1 MIGNKQSKFQIAID
15 EIKKFLLNANQNPKM
30 KELLTKSLSDLK
42 EHNQRVTEKQS
53 VLFLLD
59 KNLKLKDIQFIKVTL
74 ESKNKQVNF
83 QSGKLHYEDSSIV
96 NWSIFHNISKEDYF
110 ITITNLSGFEPIM
123 EAVVYD
129 KVTSEIEDEIQLFFN
144 TELKRFLDQLDTY
157 FTGSYFKPWMGPVE
171 WDYCNEVSEGQFD
184 SQLFF
189 SSNFLSPKDVKDV
202 YQQLQTSEFLLTK
215 WNDISTAV
223 GVDRQLDGLSPY
235 FLWEKFNSEF
245 KNVKLKI
252 FENDD
257 FVFNTKIPFW
267 SDKDFIKLFSE
278 WNQTLISETDTGKLK
293 KCYFAFSDGKMER
306 VVEFFIKRFYHQ
318 DSTRELI
325 LKFVSNLTHFLLKV
339 DEETC
344 GVGILSATD
353 ENDYDSF
360 TDFIL
365 RLFDDEDW
373 SAPLLKQFQD
383 GEVINVLITD
393 SKYLNL
399 SRSNETFFN
408 IMNKLVSEKNIKLNI
423 NLEGIKS
430 IYTSID
436 YEHDNLSFILYDIC
450 RLWQESKN
458 NISVTVSEKEYQTLI
473 YYRKGI
479 EDDFLDEDWYSNVS
493 EILEAID
500 NSKRFL

>member
-1 MIGNKQSKFQIAID
+1 MIGNKQSKFQIALE
-15 EIKKFLLNANQNPKM
+15 EIKNFLINSNQNLKM
-30 KELLTKSLSDLK
+30 KELLIKSLSDLK
-42 EHNQRVTEKQS
+42 EQKQFVNERQS
-53 VLFLLD
+53 VLFLLG
-59 KNLKLKDIQFIKVTL
+59 KNLKLKDIQFVKVSL
-74 ESKNKQVNF
+74 ESKKKQGEF
-83 QSGKLHYEDSSIV
+83 RFGKLHYEDSSIV
-96 NWSIFHNISKEDYF
+96 NWSTFHHISKEDYF
-110 ITITNLSGFEPIM
+110 ITITNIESFKPIM
-123 EAVVYD
+123 EAVVRD
-129 KVTSEIEDEIQLFFN
+129 EITSEVESDIQLFFN
-144 TELKRFLDQLDTY
+144 TELKRYLDHLDTY

-171 WDYCNEVSEGQFD
+171 WDYYNEVSEGQFD

-189 SSNFLSPKDVKDV
+189 SSNFLSPKDVKDIH
-202 YQQLQTSEFLLTK
+202 QQLQTSEFLLTK
-215 WNDISTAV
+215 WNDISTVV
-223 GVDRQLDGLSPY
+223 GVDRRLDSLSPY

-245 KNVKLKI
+245 KKLKLKI
-252 FENDD
+252 FEDD
-257 FVFNTKIPFW
+257 VFVFNTEIPFW

-325 LKFVSNLTHFLLKV
+325 LKFLSNLTHFLLKV

-344 GVGILSATD
+344 GVDMLSAAD

-365 RLFDDEDW
+365 HLFDDKDL
-373 SAPLLKQFQD
+373 SAPLLEQFQE

-399 SRSNETFFN
+399 SRSNQTFFDV
-408 IMNKLVSEKNIKLNI
+408 MKKLVEHQNVKLNI
-423 NLEGIKS
+423 TLEGIKS
-430 IYTSID
+430 IYTTID
-436 YEHDNLSFILYDIC
+436 YERDNLSFILYDIC
-450 RLWQESKN
+450 CLWQEFKN
-458 NISVTVSEKEYQTLI
+458 NVTVTVSENEHQTLI

-479 EDDFLDEDWYSNVS
+479 EDDFLDKDWYSNVP

-500 NSKRFL
+500 NSKRF

>member
-1 MIGNKQSKFQIAID
+1 MIGNKQSKFQIAIE
-15 EIKKFLLNANQNPKM
+15 EIKNFLIKPNQNSKM

-42 EHNQRVTEKQS
+42 EHKQLVNERQS

-59 KNLKLKDIQFIKVTL
+59 KELKLKDIQFIKVTL

-83 QSGKLHYEDSSIV
+83 HSGKLHYEDSSIV
-96 NWSIFHNISKEDYF
+96 NWSIFHNISKEDHF
-110 ITITNLSGFEPIM
+110 ITITNISSFKPIM
-123 EAVVYD
+123 EAVVDD

-171 WDYCNEVSEGQFD
+171 WDYYNEVSEGQFD
-184 SQLFF
+184 SKLFF
-189 SSNFLSPKDVKDV
+189 SSNFLSPKDVKDI

-278 WNQTLISETDTGKLK
+278 WNQTLISETDIKKLK
-293 KCYFAFSDGKMER
+293 KCYFTFSDEKIER
-306 VVEFFIKRFYHQ
+306 VVEFFITRFYHQ
-318 DSTRELI
+318 DSTRELV
-325 LKFVSNLTHFLLKV
+325 LRFVSNLIRFLLTV
-339 DEETC
+339 DEGTC
-344 GVGILSATD
+344 GADMLSAGD

-365 RLFDDEDW
+365 HLFDDKDL
-373 SAPLLKQFQD
+373 STPLLEQFQE
-383 GEVINVLITD
+383 GEFMNILITD

-399 SRSNETFFN
+399 SRSNQTFFDV
-408 IMNKLVSEKNIKLNI
+408 MKKLVEHQNVKLNI
-423 NLEGIKS
+423 TLEGIKS
-430 IYTSID
+430 IYTTID
-436 YEHDNLSFILYDIC
+436 YERDNLSFILYDIC
-450 RLWQESKN
+450 RLWQEFKN
-458 NISVTVSEKEYQTLI
+458 NVTVTVSEKDYQTLSF
-473 YYRKGI
+473 YKQGL
-479 EDDFLDEDWYSNVS
+479 EGEFLDEDWYSNVE

-500 NSKRFL
+500 NSKNI

>member
-1 MIGNKQSKFQIAID
+1 MIGNKQSKFQIAIE
-15 EIKKFLLNANQNPKM
+15 EIKKFLLNVNQNSKM

-42 EHNQRVTEKQS
+42 EHKQFVNERQS

-59 KNLKLKDIQFIKVTL
+59 KKLKLKDIQFINVTL
-74 ESKNKQVNF
+74 ESKNKQVDF

-96 NWSIFHNISKEDYF
+96 NWSTFHNISKEDYF
-110 ITITNLSGFEPIM
+110 ITITNISNFEPIM
-123 EAVVYD
+123 EAVVDD
-129 KVTSEIEDEIQLFFN
+129 KVTSEIKDKIQLFFN

-171 WDYCNEVSEGQFD
+171 WDYYNEVSEGQFD
-184 SQLFF
+184 SKLFF

-245 KNVKLKI
+245 KKVKLKI

-278 WNQTLISETDTGKLK
+278 WNQTLISETDTKKLK
-293 KCYFAFSDGKMER
+293 KCYFTFSDGKIER
-306 VVEFFIKRFYHQ
+306 VVKFFITRFYHQ
-318 DSTRELI
+318 DSTRELV
-325 LKFVSNLTHFLLKV
+325 LKFVSNLIRFLLTV
-339 DEETC
+339 DEGTC
-344 GVGILSATD
+344 GADMLSTGD

-365 RLFDDEDW
+365 HLFDDKDL
-373 SAPLLKQFQD
+373 STPLLEQFQE
-383 GEVINVLITD
+383 GEFMNILITD

-399 SRSNETFFN
+399 SRSNQTFFDV
-408 IMNKLVSEKNIKLNI
+408 MKKLVEHQNVKLNI
-423 NLEGIKS
+423 
-430 IYTSID
+430 
-436 YEHDNLSFILYDIC
+436 
-450 RLWQESKN
+450 
-458 NISVTVSEKEYQTLI
+458 TL
-473 YYRKGI
+473 
-479 EDDFLDEDWYSNVS
+479 VV
-493 EILEAID
+493 
-500 NSKRFL
+500 

>member
-1 MIGNKQSKFQIAID
+1 MIGNKQSKFQIAIE
-15 EIKKFLLNANQNPKM
+15 EIKKFLLNVNQNSKM

-42 EHNQRVTEKQS
+42 EHKQFVNERQS

-59 KNLKLKDIQFIKVTL
+59 KKLKLKDIQFINVTL
-74 ESKNKQVNF
+74 ESKNKQVDF

-96 NWSIFHNISKEDYF
+96 NWSTFHNISKEDYF
-110 ITITNLSGFEPIM
+110 ITITNISNFKPIM
-123 EAVVYD
+123 EAVVD
-129 KVTSEIEDEIQLFFN
+129 NKVTSEIKDKIQLFFN

-171 WDYCNEVSEGQFD
+171 WDYYNEVSEGQFD
-184 SQLFF
+184 SKLFF

-245 KNVKLKI
+245 KKVKLKI

-278 WNQTLISETDTGKLK
+278 WNQTLISETDTKKLK
-293 KCYFAFSDGKMER
+293 KCYFTFSDGKIER
-306 VVEFFIKRFYHQ
+306 VVKFFITRFYHQ
-318 DSTRELI
+318 DSTRELV
-325 LKFVSNLTHFLLKV
+325 LKFVSNLIRFLLTV
-339 DEETC
+339 DEGTC
-344 GVGILSATD
+344 GADMLSTGD

-365 RLFDDEDW
+365 HLFDDKDL
-373 SAPLLKQFQD
+373 STPLLEQFQE
-383 GEVINVLITD
+383 GEFMNILITD

-399 SRSNETFFN
+399 SRSNQTFFDV
-408 IMNKLVSEKNIKLNI
+408 MKKLVEHQNVKLNI
-423 NLEGIKS
+423 TLEGIKS
-430 IYTSID
+430 IYTTID
-436 YEHDNLSFILYDIC
+436 YERDNLSFILYDIC
-450 RLWQESKN
+450 HLWQEFKN

-479 EDDFLDEDWYSNVS
+479 EDDFLDRNWYSNVP

-500 NSKRFL
+500 NSKRF